1 MADAMWLKARG
12 KAFEIEARKPS
23 KFSEILLATDKYR
36 ERDLVF
42 QVLWRFK
49 SKDQ

>member
-1 MADAMWLKARG
+1 MADAMWLKASG

-49 SKDQ
+49 SKNQ